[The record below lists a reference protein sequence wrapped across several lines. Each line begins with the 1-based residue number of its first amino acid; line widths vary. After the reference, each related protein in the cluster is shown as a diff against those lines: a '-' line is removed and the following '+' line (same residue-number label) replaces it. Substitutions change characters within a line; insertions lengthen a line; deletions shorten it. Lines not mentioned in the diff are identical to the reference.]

1 MPSKLTIISDSK
13 ELNIGKINSR
23 KLNDVIKLTL
33 NKITKYHPANRFNY
47 SHDLFGDIRHTW
59 TNLWL
64 IKNPSLRA
72 IRLKVLY
79 KDIWS
84 QEKRYKLGIT
94 NSSACDICGDI
105 ESVSHQL
112 LTCSNAKRLWSH
124 LEESLN
130 YKLILNGDPE
140 KSLVKL
146 MEVTNDMPFEL
157 VKSVVFKL
165 LIQIDR
171 SRMLTIPQ
179 LDKHIIHWLN
189 IEMSANNNKIKNNK
203 HLSNLYYSM
212 INRFN
217 S

>member
-13 ELNIGKINSR
+13 ELNICKINSR

-33 NKITKYHPANRFNY
+33 NKITNYHPANRFNY

-59 TNLWL
+59 TNLWI

-140 KSLVKL
+140 KSLVQL

-179 LDKHIIHWLN
+179 LNKHIIHWLN